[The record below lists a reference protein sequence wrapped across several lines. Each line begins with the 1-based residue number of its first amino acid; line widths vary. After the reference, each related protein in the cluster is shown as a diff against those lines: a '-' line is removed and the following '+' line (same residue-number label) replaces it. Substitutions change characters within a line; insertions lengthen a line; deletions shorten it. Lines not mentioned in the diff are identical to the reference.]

1 MNIIK
6 FENQHIPQVVEI
18 HQLELEVGVL
28 NYFGNQ
34 FLKRMYS
41 SLLKDNWGY
50 VVISDDG
57 ETVVGFVFAT
67 KKNISLLKCLS
78 LNSVIILLKNILFD
92 FAKAN
97 TFFIN
102 FRKLYLGSNEFAFNL
117 EGRRIELSQF
127 AVKEGFK
134 GMGLG
139 SKLVESLEI
148 QAKNEGFSL
157 VFTRTNNIRLVKHYK
172 KSRAA
177 KLLLKVPLGTYE
189 SHLLEWSI

>member
-50 VVISDDG
+50 VIISDDG

-67 KKNISLLKCLS
+67 KKDTSLLKCLS
-78 LNSVIILLKNILFD
+78 LNSVIIFLKNILFD
-92 FAKAN
+92 FAKAKA
-97 TFFIN
+97 FFIA
-102 FRKLYLGSNEFAFNL
+102 FRKLYLSSNEFSFDL

-139 SKLVESLEI
+139 FKLVESLEI
-148 QAKNEGFSL
+148 QAKNEGFSI
-157 VFTRTNNIRLVKHYK
+157 VFTWTHNIGLVKHYK
-172 KSRAA
+172 KSREA

>member
-1 MNIIK
+1 VNIIK

-28 NYFGNQ
+28 SYFGNQ

-41 SLLKDNWGY
+41 SLLKDNRRY

-67 KKNISLLKCLS
+67 KKDISLLKCLS

-97 TFFIN
+97 TFFIA
-102 FRKLYLGSNEFAFNL
+102 FRKLYLSSNEYL

-148 QAKNEGFSL
+148 QAKKEGFSI
-157 VFTRTNNIRLVKHYK
+157 VFTWTHNIGLVRHYK
-172 KSRAA
+172 KSREA
-177 KLLLKVPLGTYE
+177 KLLLKFSLGTYD

>member
-1 MNIIK
+1 MK
-6 FENQHIPQVVEI
+6 V
-18 HQLELEVGVL
+18 
-28 NYFGNQ
+28 
-34 FLKRMYS
+34 
-41 SLLKDNWGY
+41 
-50 VVISDDG
+50 SDDG

-67 KKNISLLKCLS
+67 KKDTSLLKCLS
-78 LNSVIILLKNILFD
+78 LNSMIIFLKNILFD
-92 FAKAN
+92 FAKAKA
-97 TFFIN
+97 FFIA
-102 FRKLYLGSNEFAFNL
+102 FRKLYLSSNEFSFDL

-134 GMGLG
+134 GIGLG